1 MGMGSNSTFHEIQEL
16 IMEPTD
22 ATKVNAENCYL
33 NDNFKNISTK
43 ENGACDKFIFDDSI
57 MKSTIGRVF
66 KWFLWFWAF
75 KIPVSFFC
83 SLAY

>member
-1 MGMGSNSTFHEIQEL
+1 
-16 IMEPTD
+16 MEPTD
-22 ATKVNAENCYL
+22 VAKVNAENCYL

-66 KWFLWFWAF
+66 K
-75 KIPVSFFC
+75 
-83 SLAY
+83 